1 MTNFPF
7 QIVGAEWLGA
17 ALGLPPPA
25 PLRSRAGNGVT
36 IDVGP
41 AVALPGLI
49 NSHDHLEFNC
59 YPPLG
64 NPPYRSF
71 TEWSIDVHRDH
82 RSLVEAVEAIPR
94 PVRLLFG
101 VLKNLLSGVTTV

>member
-7 QIVGAEWLGA
+7 RLWARVVGA
-17 ALGLPPPA
+17 ALGLATRATAVP
-25 PLRSRAGNGVT
+25 AGNGVT
-36 IDVGP
+36 IDVGT

-64 NPPYRSF
+64 TPPYRSF

-82 RSLVEAVEAIPR
+82 RSLVDAVEAIPR
-94 PVRLLFG
+94 PSASS
-101 VLKNLLSGVTTV
+101 SGSSKICCPA